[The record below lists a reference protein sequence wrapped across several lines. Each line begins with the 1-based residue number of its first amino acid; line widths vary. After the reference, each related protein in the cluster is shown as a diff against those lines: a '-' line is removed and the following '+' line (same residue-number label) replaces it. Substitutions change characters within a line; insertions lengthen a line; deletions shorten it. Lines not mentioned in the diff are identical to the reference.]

1 MRRPRRRGIIGAVL
15 SRLLLLLLGLG
26 ACVACGPPPRDP
38 AVDAYERF
46 AAALREGRSDE
57 VHALLS
63 PASQQ
68 TLATRMQL
76 PPGSAG
82 EAVRARLAVRPG
94 WTFEVH
100 RGVRPRLEAGEQ
112 AAARRVVRAPL
123 AGREWRVP
131 MVQVEGDWRV
141 DLFGAQP
148 VPPAEG

>member
-1 MRRPRRRGIIGAVL
+1 MHRPGPAGIIGAVL
-15 SRLLLLLLGLG
+15 SRLSVLLLGLVAG
-26 ACVACGPPPRDP
+26 VACGPPPRDP
-38 AVDAYERF
+38 AVEAYERF
-46 AAALREGRSDE
+46 AAALREGRSDD

-76 PPGSAG
+76 EPGTPA

-100 RGVRPRLEAGEQ
+100 RGLRPRLEAGEQ

-123 AGREWRVP
+123 AGGVWRVP
-131 MVQVEGDWRV
+131 MVQVDGDWRV

-148 VPPAEG
+148 VPDAEG